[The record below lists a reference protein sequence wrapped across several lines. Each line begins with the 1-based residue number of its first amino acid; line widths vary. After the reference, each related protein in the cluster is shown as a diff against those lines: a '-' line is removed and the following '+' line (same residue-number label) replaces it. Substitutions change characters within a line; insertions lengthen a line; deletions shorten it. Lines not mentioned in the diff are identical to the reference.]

1 MFACPCGITSD
12 SVRSYARHTR
22 ICDHVQNNSV
32 TTVIPNVIPLPRLS
46 LSGDM
51 TDWSQTD
58 QSSQINLQIFS
69 ETGLAKDFS
78 PNDLPSG
85 TTLHA
90 AGTMVNIENDLPLN
104 NNEVKDV
111 PEVTQLDLSDLDSEP
126 DVPPENMGKTA

>member
-1 MFACPCGITSD
+1 
-12 SVRSYARHTR
+12 
-22 ICDHVQNNSV
+22 
-32 TTVIPNVIPLPRLS
+32 
-46 LSGDM
+46 M

-58 QSSQINLQIFS
+58 QSSQINLQTFS

-85 TTLHA
+85 TILHA